1 MDKKV
6 IVVEG
11 THGFVNTAIELKL
24 KNAGFEVIILPD
36 DVDIIDDH
44 RYDADI
50 VLYFPEGTSAKID
63 SVMRYLTALSR
74 EEHKTLCLVGEDAF
88 IHRAKKSEGGECV
101 YAEYSRPVNIN
112 SLVEDM
118 EKLSEAI
125 DEYHREKSILVI
137 DDDNDFLT
145 IMKSWLKS
153 SYLVEGVRSGN
164 EAFHYL
170 EMKHPD
176 LILLDYEMPGLD
188 GYEVMDKIHKNPHTY
203 RIPIIFLT
211 GKNDRESVIR
221 ILKHKSDGYLLKSM
235 PKEELLDNLERF
247 FAESILKK

>member
-6 IVVEG
+6 IIVEG

-24 KNAGFEVIILPD
+24 KNAGYEVIILPD
-36 DVDIIDDH
+36 DVEVIDDNRFEADII
-44 RYDADI
+44 
-50 VLYFPEGTSAKID
+50 LYFPEGTSARID

-74 EEHKTLCLVGEDAF
+74 DEHKTLCLVGEETF
-88 IHRAKKSEGGECV
+88 INRAKKSEGGEYV

-112 SLVEDM
+112 SLVNDM
-118 EKLSEAI
+118 EKLSEALN
-125 DEYHREKSILVI
+125 EYKREKSILVI
-137 DDDNDFLT
+137 DDDEDFLT
-145 IMKSWLKS
+145 IMKNWLKS
-153 SYLVEGVRSGN
+153 DYLVDGVRSGD
-164 EAFHYL
+164 EALSFL
-170 EMKHPD
+170 EKKHPD

-188 GYEVMDKIHKNPHTY
+188 GYEVMDKLHKNPHTY

-221 ILKHKSDGYLLKSM
+221 ILKHKPDGYLLKSM